1 MSTNPIADLAQWPAT
16 EDDVTVA
23 SMVRALLVWAK
34 VYECR
39 LVDAVE
45 KHDVPA
51 MISHAAVTTGMT
63 MTGVLLDALAK
74 HDPAAALN
82 FAQLQWQ
89 IGDDGEVG
97 SDTLIYA
104 LDEIDKDLAEQI
116 VDAYE
121 AVVKVETPT
130 PASLAIPDLTD
141 EERAAF
147 AAAAEERS

>member
-1 MSTNPIADLAQWPAT
+1 MSTKPNPISDLAQWPAT

-23 SMVRALLVWAK
+23 NMTRALLVWAK

-51 MISHAAVTTGMT
+51 IVSHAAVATSMT

-104 LDEIDKDLAEQI
+104 LDEIDKDLAEQ
-116 VDAYE
+116 VVVAYE
-121 AVVKVETPT
+121 AVAK
-130 PASLAIPDLTD
+130 
-141 EERAAF
+141 
-147 AAAAEERS
+147 AEEQS